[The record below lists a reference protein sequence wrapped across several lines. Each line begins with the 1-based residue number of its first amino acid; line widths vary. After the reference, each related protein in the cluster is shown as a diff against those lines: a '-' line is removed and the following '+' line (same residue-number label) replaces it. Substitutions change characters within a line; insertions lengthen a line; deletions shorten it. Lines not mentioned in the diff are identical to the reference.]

1 MGEQVEL
8 VNILQTEPFQSGD
21 NFKDDVWNIKLS
33 EIHKASRKRDNLI
46 LAFIVVQLFCISLAV
61 VVNFVYLNDN
71 IERSVR
77 LEKQIHQ
84 WTIDTSKLTSL
95 DKQGQLSYGS
105 DMEELFKGDKGARGK
120 AGADGNQGNAGEKGE
135 KGERG
140 DNGLIGPIGRQG
152 VKGEKGNNGFVGS
165 KGQIGDKGT
174 IGEKGSTGIKG
185 RNGEKGIKGK
195 NGPMGDR
202 GVTGEK
208 GSMGDKGVTGE
219 NGPNGDKGTVGEKGP
234 TGKKGPIG
242 EKGEKGTI
250 GDKGPDGAKGLDAEK
265 GVAGVKGTEG
275 QKGSKGEMGSSG
287 IIGPTGN
294 KGVNGTKGVT
304 GVKGQMGE
312 TGVPGLK
319 GEHGEKGINGD
330 MGTTGQK
337 GAGGEKGEKGSVR
350 EPAKKV
356 ACGSG
361 WGRFMGSCYNFQLN
375 SKKTWNEAKIDC
387 QRKGGFLV
395 KIEDAVENWFLKSFV
410 SGGSVWI
417 GAHDSTRE
425 SRFIW
430 VSDNT
435 PVTFSDWSPNQPDNW
450 RNGEDCVHF
459 QSGSNKWNDARCLHK
474 MGYICEKH

>member
-265 GVAGVKGTEG
+265 GVAGVKG
-275 QKGSKGEMGSSG
+275 
-287 IIGPTGN
+287 
-294 KGVNGTKGVT
+294 
-304 GVKGQMGE
+304 
-312 TGVPGLK
+312 
-319 GEHGEKGINGD
+319 
-330 MGTTGQK
+330 
-337 GAGGEKGEKGSVR
+337 AGGEKGEKGSVR